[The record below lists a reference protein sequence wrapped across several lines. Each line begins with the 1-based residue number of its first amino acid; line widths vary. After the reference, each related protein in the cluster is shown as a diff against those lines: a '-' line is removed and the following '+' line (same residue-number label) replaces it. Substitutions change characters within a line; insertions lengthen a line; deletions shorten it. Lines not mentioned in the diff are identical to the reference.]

1 MNYSHF
7 VGIDV
12 SKLTFDA
19 SILDPEENELAHRK
33 FKNNPSGIQEMIDW
47 AKAFQADI
55 SSTLFCA
62 ENMGCYAHQLS
73 MASLEMKFN
82 LALACPLSIKK
93 SLGLQ
98 RGKNDRIDARRIAEY
113 AYVHQRQLKT
123 FELPED
129 DLVKVRDMLNLR
141 GVFVKYKVSVTK
153 LIETA
158 EYHYTKEGESPCLST
173 LKAELEETTAKIK
186 HVEKEISEIMSANVS
201 VSANY
206 SLVQSIVGIGQINA
220 ATIIVMTE
228 NFTKFDNPR
237 KFACYCGVAP
247 FEHTSGT
254 SIRGKTRTS
263 KLAAKDIKVLLT
275 RAAITAMVHDPQIKT
290 YYARKVAEGKHK
302 ASVINAIRAKII
314 YRCFAVVK
322 RQTPFVKLMA

>member
-1 MNYSHF
+1 M
-7 VGIDV
+7 
-12 SKLTFDA
+12 
-19 SILDPEENELAHRK
+19 K
-33 FKNNPSGIQEMIDW
+33 FKNSPSGIQEMVDW
-47 AKAFQADI
+47 AKSFRADI

-62 ENMGCYAHQLS
+62 ENMGCYVHLLS
-73 MASLEMKFN
+73 VSSQEKQFN

-123 FELPED
+123 FQLPDD
-129 DLVKVRDMLNLR
+129 DLVNVRDMLNLR

-158 EYHYTKEGESPCLST
+158 EYHYTEEGESPCLST
-173 LKAELEETTAKIK
+173 LKAELEEITAKIK
-186 HVEKEISEIMSANVS
+186 HIEKEISEIMSAN
-201 VSANY
+201 Y
-206 SLVQSIVGIGQINA
+206 SLIQSIVGIGQINA

-247 FEHTSGT
+247 FEYTSGT

-263 KLAAKDIKVLLT
+263 KLAAKDLKALLT
-275 RAAITAMVHDPQIKT
+275 RAAITAMVHDPQIKS

-322 RQTPFVKLMA
+322 RQTPYVKLMA

>member
-19 SILDPEENELAHRK
+19 SILDSEEHELGHGK
-33 FKNNPSGIQEMIDW
+33 FKNSISGIQEMIDW
-47 AKAFQADI
+47 AMAFQADI

-62 ENMGCYAHQLS
+62 ENMGCYVHQLS
-73 MASLEMKFN
+73 MASIEKKFD
-82 LALACPLSIKK
+82 LALACPLSIKR

-123 FELPED
+123 FQLPDD
-129 DLVKVRDMLNLR
+129 DLVKVRDRLNLR
-141 GVFVKYKVSVTK
+141 GVFIKYKVSITK
-153 LIETA
+153 LIETT
-158 EYHYTKEGESPCLST
+158 EYHYGKAGESSYLSN
-173 LKAELEETTAKIK
+173 LKAELEEVTAKIK
-186 HVEKEISEIMSANVS
+186 NIEKEVSDIMSANVS

-206 SLVQSIVGIGQINA
+206 SLIQSIVGIGQINA

-263 KLAAKDIKVLLT
+263 KLAAKDLKVLLT
-275 RAAITAMVHDPQIKT
+275 RAAITAMVHDPQIKA

-314 YRCFAVVK
+314 YRCFAVV
-322 RQTPFVKLMA
+322 RRHTPFVKLMA

>member
-1 MNYSHF
+1 
-7 VGIDV
+7 
-12 SKLTFDA
+12 
-19 SILDPEENELAHRK
+19 
-33 FKNNPSGIQEMIDW
+33 
-47 AKAFQADI
+47 
-55 SSTLFCA
+55 
-62 ENMGCYAHQLS
+62 MGCYVHLLS
-73 MASLEMKFN
+73 VSSQEKQFN

-123 FELPED
+123 FQLPDD
-129 DLVKVRDMLNLR
+129 DLVNVRDMLNLR

-158 EYHYTKEGESPCLST
+158 EYHYTEEGESPCLST
-173 LKAELEETTAKIK
+173 
-186 HVEKEISEIMSANVS
+186 
-201 VSANY
+201 Y
-206 SLVQSIVGIGQINA
+206 SLIQSIVGIGQINA

-247 FEHTSGT
+247 FEYTSGT

-263 KLAAKDIKVLLT
+263 KLAAKDLKALLT
-275 RAAITAMVHDPQIKT
+275 RAAITAMVHDPQIKS
-290 YYARKVAEGKHK
+290 YCARKVAEGKHK

-314 YRCFAVVK
+314 YSL
-322 RQTPFVKLMA
+322 T